1 VSHNSHLSLPA
12 FDTRKPRT
20 VNEME
25 QIIRRRPLMGKLLN
39 YFMTSLDNITSAPF
53 VYLCKKPDPISIHH
67 AVEYI
72 TNNEMTNFIY
82 VVHFVD
88 DRKAIKMRKAFLN
101 KAREQVRR
109 QLQLVLSATDVSDQT
124 AVLYRCYF
132 KFGCCFCTFVVLS

>member
-1 VSHNSHLSLPA
+1 MYALAKHCTSPVTLPSPPPCIIHTRLTVSHNSHLSLPS

-25 QIIRRRPLMGKLLN
+25 QIIRRRPFMGKLLN

-101 KAREQVRR
+101 KAKEQVR
-109 QLQLVLSATDVSDQT
+109 SDKAVSFQ
-124 AVLYRCYF
+124 C
-132 KFGCCFCTFVVLS
+132 